1 MSFWDQFNYTRV
13 TCSNSSPYWF
23 LLEPSLILA
32 RESRAPA
39 VQHCFAFE
47 YPFLKLTSTGYFPL
61 RNLKYWTKRSRM
73 DTFSIVPTRVTHSRY
88 SSEGARW
95 TSVRAP
101 RNPESQPPPRSLL
114 NHSGER
120 LSPWVTQRAEEL
132 AQIQTKYR
140 RNFLFL
146 SVITG

>member
-1 MSFWDQFNYTRV
+1 
-13 TCSNSSPYWF
+13 
-23 LLEPSLILA
+23 
-32 RESRAPA
+32 
-39 VQHCFAFE
+39 
-47 YPFLKLTSTGYFPL
+47 
-61 RNLKYWTKRSRM
+61 M

-120 LSPWVTQRAEEL
+120 LSPLSLSDSAGEEL
-132 AQIQTKYR
+132 AEIQTKYR

-146 SVITG
+146 PVITG